1 MGKTSTRQDLPLSGY
16 ADRLSARPGE
26 ALDIKVS
33 SLSQQ
38 LYQASL
44 VRVRYA
50 DPNPEGPGVKL
61 ENIPSSWEGT
71 YPSREQKFF
80 PGSYGRVDS
89 TGSLC
94 RLEDFSALI
103 TLWPTRPGSGKQ
115 TLVSHQD
122 STSGWSLFLDDEGCL
137 AAKLGKAGDTQKFR
151 LEGSLRERKWYQ
163 AWLTYDAQTSKLSLG
178 KAILDPGLKIE
189 DQTGSSADYAFQ
201 GVSQELSLI
210 HI

>member
-26 ALDIKVS
+26 SLDIKVS

-38 LYQASL
+38 PYQASL

-80 PGSYGRVDS
+80 PGSFGRVDS

-103 TLWPTRPGSGKQ
+103 TLWPEPRQ
-115 TLVSHQD
+115 
-122 STSGWSLFLDDEGCL
+122 
-137 AAKLGKAGDTQKFR
+137 AADRF
-151 LEGSLRERKWYQ
+151 
-163 AWLTYDAQTSKLSLG
+163 D
-178 KAILDPGLKIE
+178 
-189 DQTGSSADYAFQ
+189 
-201 GVSQELSLI
+201 LI
-210 HI
+210 